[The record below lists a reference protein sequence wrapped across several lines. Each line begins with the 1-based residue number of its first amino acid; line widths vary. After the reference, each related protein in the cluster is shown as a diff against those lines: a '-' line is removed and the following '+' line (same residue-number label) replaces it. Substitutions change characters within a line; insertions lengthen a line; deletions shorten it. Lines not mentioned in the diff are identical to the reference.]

1 MIPCRRPIER
11 LMAEQA
17 LIVAELKRAL
27 RERGLTYAAVGH
39 KLNLSIASVKR
50 LFSGGG
56 DLTLRRVDLICELLE
71 TGLADILARA
81 RDRPTVDQLTLAQE
95 QEIVSDPRLFLIAWL
110 VLNRAP
116 LEEIV
121 RSYTFTEREVLKFFY
136 KLDQLKV
143 IELQPGNRV
152 RLLVSRHFSWRAG
165 GPVQRYINQ
174 KLLREFF
181 ASYFGN
187 PDEEFFFHGGRVSAE
202 ALAHLKRAMRGA
214 ARECA
219 EIIERDRSTTQERM
233 GAAFVLALRP
243 WNYSGFSQFNRDAS
257 ARDASVTRHE

>member
-165 GPVQRYINQ
+165 GPVQRYIHQ
-174 KLLREFF
+174 KLLREFMSSHF
-181 ASYFGN
+181 SGSQ
-187 PDEEFFFHGGRVSAE
+187 EEFFFHGGVASEA
-202 ALAHLKRAMRGA
+202 ALAEIKLALRNASRQ
-214 ARECA
+214 CA
-219 EIIERDRSTTQERM
+219 EIMERDRGRRERRL
-233 GAAFVLALRP
+233 GAAFLLALRP
-243 WNYSGFSQFNRDAS
+243 WSYSGFREFER
-257 ARDASVTRHE
+257 